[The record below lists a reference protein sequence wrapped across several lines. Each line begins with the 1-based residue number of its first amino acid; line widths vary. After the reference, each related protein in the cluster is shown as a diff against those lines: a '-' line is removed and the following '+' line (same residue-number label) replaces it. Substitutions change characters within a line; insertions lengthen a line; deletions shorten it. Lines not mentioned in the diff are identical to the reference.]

1 MPNYQGDLN
10 GSVGMLVASFDVMG
24 LCDSW
29 HRWRCTRC
37 FANGVSLACF
47 RRYQNLPSLI
57 KDAASGDMSREPQ
70 PVTGL
75 KTT

>member
-1 MPNYQGDLN
+1 MPYFQGDLN
-10 GSVGMLVASFDVMG
+10 GSVGMLVGSSDVMG

-29 HRWRCTRC
+29 HRWRRTWS

-70 PVTGL
+70 PETGL